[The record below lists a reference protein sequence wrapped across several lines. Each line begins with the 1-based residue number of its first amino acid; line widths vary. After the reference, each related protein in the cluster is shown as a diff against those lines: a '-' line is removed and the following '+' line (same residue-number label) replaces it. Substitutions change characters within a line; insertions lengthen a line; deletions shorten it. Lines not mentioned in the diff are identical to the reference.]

1 MCVCVKGGEGRRVGE
16 VVVGE
21 GWWVDHS
28 GIGYSNR
35 GFVLTR
41 IRLIACVHIMT
52 YHVDLPNLL

>member
-1 MCVCVKGGEGRRVGE
+1 MCEGWEGGGEGGEKVGE
-16 VVVGE
+16 VVVEGE

-41 IRLIACVHIMT
+41 IRLIACVHIIT
-52 YHVDLPNLL
+52 